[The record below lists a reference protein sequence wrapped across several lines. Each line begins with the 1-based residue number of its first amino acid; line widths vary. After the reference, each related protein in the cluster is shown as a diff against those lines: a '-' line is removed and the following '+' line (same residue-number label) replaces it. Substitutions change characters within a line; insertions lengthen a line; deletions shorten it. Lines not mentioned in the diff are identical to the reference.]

1 MFSPTFRARNPRT
14 ALFRDCH
21 GCPATHR
28 ARAAAAGRAPGHAPV
43 RDPCGIAGGWF
54 SEGAAG
60 NGGVPPPGYKQ
71 GVLGSE
77 LPEVETKTKWKAGGT
92 ATAMWGVVANHGGG
106 YRACTRPK
114 RFPCCRFS
122 APLFPDYLLL
132 LSFTPH
138 LSGLP
143 QIEFI

>member
-1 MFSPTFRARNPRT
+1 MSLNSHGTHGKARSV
-14 ALFRDCH
+14 
-21 GCPATHR
+21 G
-28 ARAAAAGRAPGHAPV
+28 AGRAPGHAPV